1 MFVCDCC
8 EAVVQPH
15 VKSHKRMKTVR
26 EPSEQHPKAVVTE
39 VLVCP
44 DCAEMLNRTIPYAAV
59 QRIRRDRVRAALN
72 AQQPIELKTT
82 NSTKPNL
89 SNPLTPLGKYV
100 QTIPRDK
107 LPRKTRR

>member
-8 EAVVQPH
+8 EVKAQPH
-15 VKSHKRMKTVR
+15 IKPHKRMKTVR

-39 VLVCP
+39 VFICP

-59 QRIRRDRVRAALN
+59 QRIRRERVLAALN

-82 NSTKPNL
+82 NSTPK
-89 SNPLTPLGKYV
+89 SRTPLGKYL